1 MFEAGGA
8 CRWLKSAGS
17 HHQLR
22 GGASKSSG
30 GFEITEWMVVA
41 DQKSLVYYIR
51 TFDNPD
57 IRSLN
62 LGSLP
67 LNGGKIRTLPLDQP
81 VRITPLSL

>member
-1 MFEAGGA
+1 
-8 CRWLKSAGS
+8 
-17 HHQLR
+17 
-22 GGASKSSG
+22 
-30 GFEITEWMVVA
+30 MVVA
-41 DQKSLVYYIR
+41 DLKSLVYYIR

-67 LNGGKIRTLPLDQP
+67 LNGGKTRTLPLDQE